1 MLNDEI
7 GIPDRLEFSRPRGN
21 IPDRRG
27 ELCSDGWMAHQ
38 VRVDPASEHFLG
50 ARKIGSSI
58 AEREALTWAMLWR
71 IGFNSTVPTVFHTD
85 SQLTLQQATGEIE
98 AAECDMSSQLLRD
111 SYQLLEAALPH
122 GDLLLEHVYG
132 HSGDPFNEFC
142 DITAKAEAQRS
153 FYLPWIDFPI
163 ANWKQL
169 VPYLW
174 TLFDQQVGVP
184 FNALGFQFHLQKLPC
199 EHTPSTCPLKQVQQ
213 KTIQFSLSIASANV
227 LSMSRGDE
235 GHGGK
240 LHYL

>member
-1 MLNDEI
+1 MTKSVFPTAWSFLV
-7 GIPDRLEFSRPRGN
+7 L
-21 IPDRRG
+21 G
-27 ELCSDGWMAHQ
+27 ETYLTEEENCVRTVGWMAHQ

-85 SQLTLQQATGEIE
+85 SQLTLQQATGEIG
-98 AAECDMSSQLLRD
+98 AAECDMSSQLLRG

-184 FNALGFQFHLQKLPC
+184 FNALGFQFHLQNF
-199 EHTPSTCPLKQVQQ
+199 HA
-213 KTIQFSLSIASANV
+213 SIR
-227 LSMSRGDE
+227 L
-235 GHGGK
+235 
-240 LHYL
+240 LHAH